1 MFFLSKT
8 VYLSTQLVALFICK
22 SLFKMS
28 KCSHTEMEEDGV
40 EKHDGAFAGPLAIF
54 ATLPHLKS
62 LEKLKLM

>member
-1 MFFLSKT
+1 
-8 VYLSTQLVALFICK
+8 
-22 SLFKMS
+22 MS